1 MYLISV
7 ILLLA
12 VLPIVSIVVETALRH
27 GDLLFLIG
35 KWFVFWACGARL
47 FLAGIRQTLNPAF
60 TASTIF
66 EIEDKGVEKIVQ
78 ELGFGNLSL
87 GLLSLLTIFA
97 PAWIVPAAIAG
108 GLYYGLAGLK
118 HATNSGRNANQNIAM
133 VSDIAIFVVL
143 AGYLI
148 AVAARGGT

>member
-1 MYLISV
+1 LRSF
-7 ILLLA
+7 
-12 VLPIVSIVVETALRH
+12 PIVSIVTEMAVRH
-27 GDLLFLIG
+27 GDLLFVLS
-35 KWFVFWACGARL
+35 KWFVFWACGVRL
-47 FLAGIRQTLNPAF
+47 FIAGVRQPMNPTF

-66 EIEDKGVEKIVQ
+66 EIKDKDAEKIVQ

-87 GLLSLLTIFA
+87 GLLGLLTILA

-118 HATNSGRNANQNIAM
+118 HATNASRNANQNIAM

-143 AGYLI
+143 AGYLAGTAI
-148 AVAARGGT
+148 AARGGS

>member
-12 VLPIVSIVVETALRH
+12 VLPIVSIAIETAVRH
-27 GDLLFLIG
+27 TDLLFLIG

-60 TASTIF
+60 TAATIF
-66 EIEDKGVEKIVQ
+66 EIKDKGAEKIVQ

-87 GLLSLLTIFA
+87 GLLGLLTIFA

-108 GLYYGLAGLK
+108 GLYYSLAGLK
-118 HATNSGRNANQNIAM
+118 HATNAGRNANQNIAM

-148 AVAARGGT
+148 AIAARGGT